1 MLLFEV
7 FLLLFSYSL
16 SFLEASI
23 KSAKFIKF
31 IKCVNALVNLNEFF
45 GLSFLIALI
54 TFSLV

>member
-7 FLLLFSYSL
+7 FLLLFSYSF

-54 TFSLV
+54 TV